1 MYALEWLL
9 VNFQSD
15 EKRRALVPFLKARLA
30 VLSGTGGQHLPA
42 FDLAKSDSASVLAYV
57 ESLLREINRLLAVT
71 ACRERLRK
79 RRQLRLVWF
88 IGITVLLLLIVLAVV
103 YHLDCRGVLW
113 TMPVPLMGA
122 LGGFISSQRH
132 VQSIASVG
140 ESLTDMTNLYFFGS
154 NLTASAIS
162 GAVFAAVL
170 FMLFAGGL
178 VQGGLF
184 PKWPVPENGDFWQEF
199 AKLLTWSFIAG
210 FAERFVPDT
219 LDHLVA
225 RSSKQ

>member
-1 MYALEWLL
+1 MASTDTDLVEVPKYAHVYVDQVIGEYEAVRNAIPNLPVNELAQQIIDKYRSGTSLTWGEMYALEWLL

-103 YHLDCRGVLW
+103 HHLDCRGVLW

-140 ESLTDMTNLYFFGS
+140 ESLTD
-154 NLTASAIS
+154 
-162 GAVFAAVL
+162 
-170 FMLFAGGL
+170 
-178 VQGGLF
+178 
-184 PKWPVPENGDFWQEF
+184 
-199 AKLLTWSFIAG
+199 
-210 FAERFVPDT
+210 
-219 LDHLVA
+219 
-225 RSSKQ
+225 